1 MSACRKGTDVKDCNQ
16 VLIVDDEPNAVR
28 VLSMILKE
36 EGYHV
41 FGASDVDGAI
51 AIIRG
56 HDVDAVITDLKMPS
70 KDGFQLFEYV
80 SAHYPDMPVMFLTA
94 YGTVESAVD
103 AMRSGAY
110 HYFIKPPDYAQLK
123 SVLARAV
130 EQHKVKKEFALL
142 KKNSA
147 REDKTYS
154 IIGKTP
160 AIIEITK
167 TIDTVKDTESSV
179 LIQGETGTGKEMIA
193 ANLHYLGKRAQKP
206 FVALNCAAIPKDL
219 MESELFGFEKGAFT
233 GASMARAGK
242 FEEAAEGTIFLD
254 EIGELDLS
262 VQAKL
267 LRVLQEREV
276 ERLGANKKFKVNFR
290 LISST
295 NRELKKEVREGRF
308 REDLYY
314 RINVIQIEVPP
325 LRERKQ
331 DIPLLAA
338 EFLNSFSLRENR
350 PFMITDDVKK
360 VFLNYDWPG
369 NVRQLKNIIER
380 AVVLAQSDR
389 ITLQELPE
397 EFLVHCDREKSI
409 EKAKTLKVIEHQ
421 AIKDALLMCSGNISK
436 AARQLGISRKT
447 FYKRLKE
454 LQ

>member
-1 MSACRKGTDVKDCNQ
+1 MKDSKK

-36 EGYHV
+36 ENYQV
-41 FGASDVDGAI
+41 FGASDVDSAL
-51 AIIRG
+51 AIIRNQ
-56 HDVDAVITDLKMPS
+56 DVDAVITDLKMPS

-130 EQHKVKKEFALL
+130 EQHAVKKEFALL

-147 REDKTYS
+147 QSDKIYS

-160 AIIEITK
+160 PIIEIIK

-179 LIQGETGTGKEMIA
+179 LIQGETGTGKEVIA

-254 EIGELDLS
+254 EIGELELS

-295 NRELKKEVREGRF
+295 NRDLKKEVREGRF

-325 LRERKQ
+325 LRDRKQ
-331 DIPLLAA
+331 DIPLLAT
-338 EFLNSFSLRENR
+338 EFLNSFSLREDR
-350 PFMITDDVKK
+350 PFVLDDDVKK

-369 NVRQLKNIIER
+369 NVRQLKNVIER
-380 AVVLAQSDR
+380 AVVLAQSDH

-397 EFLVHCDREKSI
+397 EFLIHCNKPKTPET
-409 EKAKTLKVIEHQ
+409 AKTLKVIEHQ

-454 LQ
+454 IE